1 MISGSS
7 GLGSLFFSVQIFFFV
22 FRVHTVQKFSEN
34 ENEKDKKD
42 DDMCS
47 LACIAKKKKK
57 TSTVPTSSKMTKTH
71 ASTCPF
77 LLFLYRPVLL
87 AATVR
92 QILKILFLI
101 INI

>member
-1 MISGSS
+1 VISGSS

-57 TSTVPTSSKMTKTH
+57 QLHEPEYGPNSDCITSVMLHTN
-71 ASTCPF
+71 
-77 LLFLYRPVLL
+77 LLLEINLDYLCN
-87 AATVR
+87 AATTHYW
-92 QILKILFLI
+92 
-101 INI
+101 INLL